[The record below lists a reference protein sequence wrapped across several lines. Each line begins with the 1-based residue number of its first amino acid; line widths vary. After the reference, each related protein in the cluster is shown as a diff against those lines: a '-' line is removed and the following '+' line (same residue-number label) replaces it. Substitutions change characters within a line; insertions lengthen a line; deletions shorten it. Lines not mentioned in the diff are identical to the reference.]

1 MFKAH
6 KAQEGGLININ
17 ACCRRSGGRQER
29 KRRRLS
35 GAAETEGEKV
45 GQRLTPSQR
54 SRGEKKEIIVRA
66 EKDSLLND
74 GGEEKKKGSRQKG
87 GTGACHGSARRQW
100 LSDAASIRVIP
111 PRLTCLLGEKCDARK
126 AFCERLFFATLMPIF
141 FAILIGK
148 RGQHRYAQRAP
159 DDLLREGPSH
169 YHLISIS
176 SGTHP
181 VHY

>member
-1 MFKAH
+1 MFKARRT
-6 KAQEGGLININ
+6 QEGGLININ
-17 ACCRRSGGRQER
+17 VCCRRSGSRQER

-45 GQRLTPSQR
+45 GQRLTPHKKA
-54 SRGEKKEIIVRA
+54 GEKKEIIVRA

-126 AFCERLFFATLMPIF
+126 AFCERV
-141 FAILIGK
+141 
-148 RGQHRYAQRAP
+148 
-159 DDLLREGPSH
+159 LLPR
-169 YHLISIS
+169 
-176 SGTHP
+176 
-181 VHY
+181 